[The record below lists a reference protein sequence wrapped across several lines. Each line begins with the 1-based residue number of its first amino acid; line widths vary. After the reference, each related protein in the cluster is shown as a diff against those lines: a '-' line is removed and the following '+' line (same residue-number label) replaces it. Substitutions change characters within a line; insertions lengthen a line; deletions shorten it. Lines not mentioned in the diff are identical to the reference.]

1 MRQAGNLPHPLLS
14 GHSCQLELPALSIAV
29 GIGRV
34 IAHHM
39 ERTVELHA
47 LLREMLLLRHDAVHV
62 VVAHLQPVGSGL
74 AVRSGIDSRGTCQT
88 VERVIRIG
96 MRHLSA
102 RLSTFGK
109 CGLVG
114 NAEHVAYG
122 IVGIAIVHD
131 GLAACVDRQV
141 LQPAACGL
149 VGVEGLR
156 TVAVFQVGALF
167 ELVIADAVHV
177 VIAVGLVA
185 AYLLQLTAEVVG
197 VSDLLLVRID
207 HFQKAVVAVV
217 GPLRHIGGNRLVG
230 HNQRA
235 AGLGD
240 FAHLA
245 VEVLDGLSLFSISN
259 MTIDLSLIRCI
270 NG

>member
-1 MRQAGNLPHPLLS
+1 
-14 GHSCQLELPALSIAV
+14 
-29 GIGRV
+29 
-34 IAHHM
+34 M
-39 ERTVELHA
+39 ERIVELYA

-62 VVAHLQPVGSGL
+62 VVAHLQPVGIGL

-88 VERVIRIG
+88 VECIIRIG
-96 MRHLSA
+96 MSHLSA

-109 CGLVG
+109 SGLVG

-156 TVAVFQVGALF
+156 SVAVFQIGALL
-167 ELVIADAVHV
+167 EL

-185 AYLLQLTAEVVG
+185 AYLFQLTAEVVG
-197 VSDLLLVRID
+197 VSDLLLVS
-207 HFQKAVVAVV
+207 
-217 GPLRHIGGNRLVG
+217 LV
-230 HNQRA
+230 
-235 AGLGD
+235 
-240 FAHLA
+240 F
-245 VEVLDGLSLFSISN
+245 
-259 MTIDLSLIRCI
+259 CI
-270 NG
+270 

>member
-1 MRQAGNLPHPLLS
+1 
-14 GHSCQLELPALSIAV
+14 
-29 GIGRV
+29 
-34 IAHHM
+34 M
-39 ERTVELHA
+39 ERTVKLHA
-47 LLREMLLLRHDAVHV
+47 LLCEMLLLRHDAMHV
-62 VVAHLQPVGSGL
+62 VVAHFQPVGSGL
-74 AVRSGIDSRGTCQT
+74 AVSSGIGSRSTCQT
-88 VERVIRIG
+88 VECVIRIG

-102 RLSTFGK
+102 RLSAFGK

-156 TVAVFQVGALF
+156 SVAVFQVGALL

-185 AYLLQLTAEVVG
+185 AYLFQLTAEVVG
-197 VSDLLLVRID
+197 VSDLLLVRVD

-217 GPLRHIGGNRLVG
+217 GPLRHIGGNRLIG

-235 AGLGD
+235 ASLGD
-240 FAHLA
+240 FAY
-245 VEVLDGLSLFSISN
+245 LFYDVIAKKTRRQNIYFRLRILTYQRFLINQDSIFTTLNLEHYFRYPS
-259 MTIDLSLIRCI
+259 
-270 NG
+270 